1 MCAQTRPSDQGCLH
15 CRLAFALP
23 LTASSGTCSTLPG
36 TLDQGCLYCRLA
48 FVLPLRTRI
57 GCLQTNLVLNQ
68 LSDKEANPLPAMPY
82 SQRGACKTKPGP
94 WDQGASIWQSSRGAS
109 AHQVVTDG
117 GVYAVD

>member
-1 MCAQTRPSDQGCLH
+1 MCAQTRPSDQGCLY
-15 CRLAFALP
+15 CRLAFVLP
-23 LTASSGTCSTLPG
+23 LTASSGACSTLPG

-82 SQRGACKTKPGP
+82 SQRGACKSQVLGIR
-94 WDQGASIWQSSRGAS
+94 GASIWQTSRGAS
-109 AHQVVTDG
+109 AHQVATDG

>member
-23 LTASSGTCSTLPG
+23 LTASSDACSTQPG

-57 GCLQTNLVLNQ
+57 GCLQTNSVLNQ
-68 LSDKEANPLPAMPY
+68 LSDKEANPLPAMPTLNKAPARP
-82 SQRGACKTKPGP
+82 SQVLGIRGRLYGRP
-94 WDQGASIWQSSRGAS
+94 
-109 AHQVVTDG
+109 VVALVLTRLSLM
-117 GVYAVD
+117 GVSML